1 MKKTKAQKKREKK
14 IKEKQRLK
22 ALEASENKFVIE
34 IINGIEIAYA
44 NRASEDIVAEK
55 SIQQIEKLSK
65 ITIDQ
70 FNREG
75 RGSFLI
81 IFEAN
86 PNEVVYL
93 KSEKLF
99 ECIKQVIP
107 EALNYVRKIV
117 NEYDPQEEFI
127 VINVFSHKRIAVSRD
142 ALRFST

>member
-1 MKKTKAQKKREKK
+1 MKKTKAQKKREKR
-14 IKEKQRLK
+14 IKEKRRLK

-34 IINGIEIAYA
+34 TVNGIEIAYA
-44 NRASEDIVAEK
+44 DRASEDIVTGK
-55 SIQQIEKLSK
+55 SIQHIENLSK
-65 ITIDQ
+65 IAIDQ

-81 IFEAN
+81 IYEAN
-86 PNEVVYL
+86 PNEGVYL
-93 KSEKLF
+93 TSEKLF

-107 EALNYVRKIV
+107 EALNYVRKTV

-127 VINVFSHKRIAVSRD
+127 VINVFSHKRIAISRD